1 MKSNKL
7 YFVFVFML
15 VFVLAC
21 GSLAYAKKGVRFVT
35 DETDPETITAFTEI
49 IDEFEKTHPDIEV
62 IPEYVSYED
71 IFLKVMS
78 MVRAGMQPALFYTM
92 AAQMVSLHKLEV
104 LEPLDDVIDDLGRD
118 DFTANILDLATI
130 DGTVYGVPI
139 QTGEQA
145 LFYRSDLYEENGLEE
160 PANTDDVIA
169 IAEKL
174 TKDLDGDNNVDIY
187 GMSIMTASE
196 PNSQAHFID
205 ELWRRSGYILDQKG
219 DIAFSTLYRN
229 ESIESL
235 NFLKKLTEYAPP
247 GFISHGYFEEGM
259 NYVQGKTAMVYYPFR
274 LVSHVRN
281 NNPDLLE
288 KTKAMFPP
296 LPPKG
301 GTKSMWGGPN
311 VWVLFKDAP
320 NTEEAKEFV
329 KFFMTG
335 ANYAKFLRTV
345 PFHLVPVR
353 MSMMNSPEFLEDPLI
368 KSRVDFLQ
376 LAMDSLPYV
385 RDLSKEHPDA
395 EVSEI
400 VGVAYGGLSLAKNMN
415 SFYSGQISAEEV
427 LDKTAEEWLELGDW
441 KLAE

>member
-1 MKSNKL
+1 MNS
-7 YFVFVFML
+7 
-15 VFVLAC
+15 
-21 GSLAYAKKGVRFVT
+21 
-35 DETDPETITAFTEI
+35 
-49 IDEFEKTHPDIEV
+49 KTHPDIEV

-229 ESIESL
+229 ESIES
-235 NFLKKLTEYAPP
+235 
-247 GFISHGYFEEGM
+247 
-259 NYVQGKTAMVYYPFR
+259 
-274 LVSHVRN
+274 
-281 NNPDLLE
+281 
-288 KTKAMFPP
+288 
-296 LPPKG
+296 
-301 GTKSMWGGPN
+301 
-311 VWVLFKDAP
+311 
-320 NTEEAKEFV
+320 EF
-329 KFFMTG
+329 
-335 ANYAKFLRTV
+335 
-345 PFHLVPVR
+345 
-353 MSMMNSPEFLEDPLI
+353 
-368 KSRVDFLQ
+368 
-376 LAMDSLPYV
+376 
-385 RDLSKEHPDA
+385 
-395 EVSEI
+395 
-400 VGVAYGGLSLAKNMN
+400 
-415 SFYSGQISAEEV
+415 
-427 LDKTAEEWLELGDW
+427 
-441 KLAE
+441 